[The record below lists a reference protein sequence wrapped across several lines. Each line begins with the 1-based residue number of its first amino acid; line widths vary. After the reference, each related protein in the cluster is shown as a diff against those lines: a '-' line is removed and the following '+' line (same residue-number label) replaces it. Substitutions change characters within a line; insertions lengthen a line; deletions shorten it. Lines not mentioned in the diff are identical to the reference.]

1 MESGRSMLLL
11 LLLPR
16 THLLLLLHCCDQ
28 VQKYTRHHSPQSQGD
43 VVVTAPGSGGLLD
56 PTLGDK
62 IYEIKHTSKQQR
74 IERKKGR
81 LYMNRERRAK
91 QIVRIKTTESEQE
104 IVGHCGTDTDDTDEE
119 VDGHRKTCT
128 GCGCTFGIVRSE
140 PYDDTQRRLCQPC
153 RRLAKQANTDVIC
166 YNCGEKGHIS
176 MNCRVGQKE
185 DMLF

>member
-1 MESGRSMLLL
+1 
-11 LLLPR
+11 
-16 THLLLLLHCCDQ
+16 
-28 VQKYTRHHSPQSQGD
+28 
-43 VVVTAPGSGGLLD
+43 
-56 PTLGDK
+56 
-62 IYEIKHTSKQQR
+62 
-74 IERKKGR
+74 
-81 LYMNRERRAK
+81 MNRERRAK

-104 IVGHCGTDTDDTDEE
+104 IVGHCGTDTDDSDEE

-128 GCGCTFGIVRSE
+128 GCGCTFGMVRSE